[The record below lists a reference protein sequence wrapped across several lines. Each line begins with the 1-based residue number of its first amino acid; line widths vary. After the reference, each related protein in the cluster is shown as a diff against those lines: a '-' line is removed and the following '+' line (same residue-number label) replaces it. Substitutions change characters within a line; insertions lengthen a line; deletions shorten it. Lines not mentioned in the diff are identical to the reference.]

1 MGHVSTRRYPRTARV
16 NEVVREALA
25 DALERMSDPRLEL
38 VTVTGVE
45 VSPDLREAKVFYS
58 ALGHAD
64 DAEGTLEALRSAAPA
79 LRSSLSRE
87 VQMKYL
93 PRLTFLVDPAIE
105 AGQKIEDILRH
116 LHEGEP
122 R

>member
-1 MGHVSTRRYPRTARV
+1 MSTRRYPRTARV

-58 ALGHAD
+58 ALGHSD

-79 LRSSLSRE
+79 LRSSLGRD

-93 PRLTFLVDPAIE
+93 PRLDFLEDPAIE
-105 AGQKIEDILRH
+105 AGQRIEDIIRS
-116 LHEGEP
+116 LHEDEAGP